1 MLFKS
6 GILPI
11 VTRCDWDEITPA
23 TAVYHLHYVDP
34 RGKFDHADRIEC
46 SSDSDAVD
54 AAYDRHLPVR
64 CELRRDGRLV
74 AKLPPNRR
82 IVEDMLRV

>member
-1 MLFKS
+1 M
-6 GILPI
+6 
-11 VTRCDWDEITPA
+11 T
-23 TAVYHLHYVDP
+23 VYHLHYVDP
-34 RGKFDHADRIEC
+34 RGKFDHADRIDC

-64 CELRRDGRLV
+64 CEIWRDGRLI